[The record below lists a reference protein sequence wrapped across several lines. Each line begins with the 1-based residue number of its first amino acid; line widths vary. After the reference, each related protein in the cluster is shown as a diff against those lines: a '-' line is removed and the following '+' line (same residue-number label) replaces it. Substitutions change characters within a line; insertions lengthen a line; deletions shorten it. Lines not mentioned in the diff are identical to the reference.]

1 MSEAGSILR
10 TVEPT
15 EGLRE
20 SSDMR
25 AHKTCSILL
34 QVQGEEQI
42 GGGQDKEV
50 GENQGGC
57 FSIERRKDGTQTGI
71 VAMGWE
77 RSRDFRDCS

>member
-25 AHKTCSILL
+25 AHKTCSIPL

-42 GGGQDKEV
+42 GGGQDKED

-71 VAMGWE
+71 AAMGWE

>member
-25 AHKTCSILL
+25 EHKKCSTLL
-34 QVQGEEQI
+34 QVQGEEQV
-42 GGGQDKEV
+42 GGGQDKED
-50 GENQGGC
+50 GEN
-57 FSIERRKDGTQTGI
+57 
-71 VAMGWE
+71 
-77 RSRDFRDCS
+77 